1 MDMEIS
7 VGLFNILMTK
17 HFLDLKDRCSGFQH
31 MLCMAISQP
40 IGGGLFSD
48 LFLSSCHKKQENQT
62 AIFIKFS
69 VDASNITFSSVV
81 NRTPLSVN

>member
-1 MDMEIS
+1 MIS
-7 VGLFNILMTK
+7 LPEDCKYVTKLFV
-17 HFLDLKDRCSGFQH
+17 FDV
-31 MLCMAISQP
+31 
-40 IGGGLFSD
+40 SD